1 MRRFEDPAALQAW
14 ARQVRA
20 RGETIGLVPT
30 MGYLHDGHL
39 SLMRIARPRC
49 DHLVVS
55 IFVNPLQFAPT
66 DDLER
71 YPRDEAGDAAK
82 CRAEGV
88 DVLFFPTP
96 ATMYPPGYQTELTVG
111 PLAAPLCGTSRA
123 GHFEGVVTVVL
134 KLFNL
139 AQPTLAV
146 FGEKDYQQLAVIR
159 RMVRDLHVQVEV
171 ASGPIVREP
180 DGLAMSSRNAYLNP
194 AQREQAL
201 ALHRALDEAEQSLQ
215 PGSDPAA
222 LIARTRAALE
232 QQPLGDIDYVDLLD
246 ASELTPVTALDRPV
260 VLAMAV
266 RFGATRLIDNRVLR
280 P

>member
-14 ARQVRA
+14 ARDVRA
-20 RGETIGLVPT
+20 RGETIGFVPT
-30 MGYLHDGHL
+30 MGYLHAGHL

-66 DDLER
+66 DDLGR

-82 CRAEGV
+82 CTAEGV

-96 ATMYPPGYQTELTVG
+96 ATMYPPGFQTHLTVG

-139 AQPTLAV
+139 VQPTVAV

-159 RMVRDLHVQVEV
+159 RMVRDFNLAVEV
-171 ASGPIVREP
+171 ASGPTVREA
-180 DGLAMSSRNAYLNP
+180 DGLAMSSRNAYLDP
-194 AQREQAL
+194 EQRTQAL
-201 ALHRALDEAEQSLQ
+201 SLHRALDEAEQAVAA
-215 PGSDPAA
+215 GTDPAT
-222 LIARTRAALE
+222 LIARTRAILRE
-232 QQPLGDIDYVDLLD
+232 QSPAEIDYVDLLD
-246 ASELTPVTALDRPV
+246 ATELTPVTALDRPV
-260 VLAMAV
+260 VLAVAV
-266 RFGATRLIDNRVLR
+266 HFGGTRLIDNRVLR